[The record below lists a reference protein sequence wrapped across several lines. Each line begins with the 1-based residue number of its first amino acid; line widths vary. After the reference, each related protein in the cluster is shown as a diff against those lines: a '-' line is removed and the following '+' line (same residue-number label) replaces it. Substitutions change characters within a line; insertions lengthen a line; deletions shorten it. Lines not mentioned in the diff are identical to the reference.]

1 MWVLEGVEVYL
12 DAFGYVACL
21 ERLDFE
27 SHGAAYVGG
36 RLGGR
41 FELRLF
47 LLLSLLVR
55 NEIVPNVMLVD
66 MALFWCS
73 NRQYSLALLITEM
86 MKFDGHVYILHLMMQ
101 AELDG
106 QIYGAT

>member
-1 MWVLEGVEVYL
+1 
-12 DAFGYVACL
+12 
-21 ERLDFE
+21 
-27 SHGAAYVGG
+27 
-36 RLGGR
+36 
-41 FELRLF
+41 
-47 LLLSLLVR
+47 
-55 NEIVPNVMLVD
+55 MLVD